1 MKSVDFVA
9 QKVGDCAPKM
19 KLFPKRIAKAQY
31 NVYGNAMETM
41 LKPFVNGVYG
51 MMGNIVFV
59 ASQNYDPAMNVV
71 QGLTWCDTSVQHG
84 AKPEWQTEM
93 RSDLCC
99 FIILSQTAKEIT
111 LRKWRAP
118 RKAKSESEMKEYR
131 ICAHLQTNSESVI
144 RKGKGAVKR
153 AHKEGI
159 RERERRAEQPYEYQ
173 ILNMVAYG
181 SFSVKKSNFIEGSG
195 IRDHYFDNS
204 DRRPPMPQFPEK
216 CHKVTKRK

>member
-1 MKSVDFVA
+1 MKTRDFVA
-9 QKVGDCAPKM
+9 QKVGNCNPDM
-19 KLFPKRIAKAQY
+19 KRFPDFVAKARY
-31 NVYGNAMETM
+31 NVYGNAMNTM
-41 LKPFVNGVYG
+41 LKPFMNGVYG
-51 MMGNIVFV
+51 MMGNVIFV
-59 ASQNYDPAMNVV
+59 ASQNYDPTMKVV
-71 QGLTWCDTSVQHG
+71 QGLKWLDTSISSG
-84 AKPEWQTEM
+84 KKAGWQTTM

-99 FIILSQTAKEIT
+99 FIILAQTAKEIS

-118 RKAKSESEMKEYR
+118 RQAKSESEMKEQRVYT
-131 ICAHLQTNSESVI
+131 HLQTNSDSVI

-153 AHKEGI
+153 AFKEGI

-173 ILNMVAYG
+173 VLNMVAYG
-181 SFSVKKSNFIEGSG
+181 SFSVKQSNFIEGSG

>member
-1 MKSVDFVA
+1 MCK
-9 QKVGDCAPKM
+9 
-19 KLFPKRIAKAQY
+19 
-31 NVYGNAMETM
+31 M

-51 MMGNIVFV
+51 MMGNVIFV
-59 ASQNYDPAMNVV
+59 ASQNYDPNLKVV
-71 QGLTWCDTSVQHG
+71 QGLTWCDVSIPSG
-84 AKPEWQTEM
+84 KKSGWQTEM

-99 FIILSQTAKEIT
+99 FIILAQTAKEIT

-118 RKAKSESEMKEYR
+118 RQAKSESEMKEQRVY
-131 ICAHLQTNSESVI
+131 AHLQTNSESVI

-159 RERERRAEQPYEYQ
+159 RDRERRAEQPYEYQ

-181 SFSVKKSNFIEGSG
+181 SFSVKQSNFIEGSG
-195 IRDHYFDNS
+195 RCDHYFDNR